1 MDAAALGQGSLIL
14 LSGEAGVGKTRLA
27 AEAAAGAKGP
37 VLWGGATR
45 GTTPPHGPVVAALR
59 SYLRAVPDG
68 LAHCGPLRQHLAL
81 LLPEL
86 GPPPEQSDRETL
98 FEAVRCAFVTVA
110 SDGPAVVVL
119 DDLQWSDEAT
129 LEQLAALAG
138 SLGELQLLVPG
149 ACRSGRAPRSPPL
162 RRLRHRL
169 RRRGRLDGVAAGPAG
184 RPRPAALAGRIL
196 GEPPSSSLARAIHD
210 RTQGIAFFVEEL
222 TAALLAGGAVRP
234 GSRGMELAGEG
245 TVPLPDTVRD
255 AVLMRASG
263 LSPEARAA
271 AEAAAVA

>member
-129 LEQLAALAG
+129 LEQLAALAA
-138 SLGELQLLVPG
+138 SLGELQLLVLG
-149 ACRSGRAPRSPPL
+149 AYRSDEVPRDHPL
-162 RRLRHRL
+162 RRLRNEL
-169 RRRGRLDGVAAGPAG
+169 RRGGRLNELALEPLDRADT
-184 RPRPAALAGRIL
+184 AALAGRSL
-196 GEPPSSSLARAIHD
+196 G
-210 RTQGIAFFVEEL
+210 
-222 TAALLAGGAVRP
+222 
-234 GSRGMELAGEG
+234 
-245 TVPLPDTVRD
+245 
-255 AVLMRASG
+255 
-263 LSPEARAA
+263 
-271 AEAAAVA
+271 